1 MIKHEVKMS
10 CIHNA
15 CLLLLNY
22 VNKLIKYN
30 FDLNESKILC
40 KVNFKKSEIE
50 MLNFFKCRI
59 QKEVKLQNMFTISVL
74 DTAAIR
80 IGRIIINLKIS
91 YIVCITYLISG
102 LGLLQICIRRI
113 IKRKEK
119 ISEIGI
125 LIE

>member
-1 MIKHEVKMS
+1 
-10 CIHNA
+10 
-15 CLLLLNY
+15 